1 MPSWFLIF
9 MFCGI
14 IATAGVTVYRK
25 NKTAAPAADAVEDG
39 VPEKEGEVSA
49 EDTKG
54 EPIEETAVSDTASA
68 IPSVTPSVVPSV
80 TPSATPSATPL
91 SGQVSKAVGKPSK
104 ATVVGEKKAI
114 NNRKSVSRS
123 DTDETSSRV

>member
-1 MPSWFLIF
+1 

-68 IPSVTPSVVPSV
+68 
-80 TPSATPSATPL
+80 TPSATPL

-114 NNRKSVSRS
+114 NSRKSLSRS